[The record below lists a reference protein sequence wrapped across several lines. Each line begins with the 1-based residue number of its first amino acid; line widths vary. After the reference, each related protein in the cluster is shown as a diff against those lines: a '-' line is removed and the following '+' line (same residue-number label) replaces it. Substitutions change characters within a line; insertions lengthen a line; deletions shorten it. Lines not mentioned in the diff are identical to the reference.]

1 MTAVPRL
8 RYPTV
13 PGRSALPRP
22 GGRGAGRVGRR
33 ICGPES
39 YPTPLL
45 AVAAHRLDGAT
56 PAFPDRPLGDA
67 PWAALVEGAV
77 THRITGLLHAAVV
90 DGALPT
96 TPAQA
101 VAITTRHRAIQMRV
115 LLLEQQLPAVIGRLE
130 DAGIG
135 CRALKGSALAHL
147 DYPDPALRSFV
158 DVDVLVRAGDIDRTV
173 RVMHAAGFR
182 RTLAEPRPGFDRRF
196 DKGMT
201 LVPPAGFEVDLHRT
215 FVLGPWGRL
224 IDLDAL
230 WDGCDTFAVG
240 GRTVRALALHHRFLH
255 VCYHA
260 ALGNWPLRLGSLR
273 DVAQLLP
280 RIDGPGYAGPSI
292 PELAGRWGGGAVVAA
307 AISDTR
313 RLLGL
318 RPGGPVSEWAESYRP
333 TRRDVSWLALHTSE
347 DKTFAA
353 QALAT
358 VRVLP
363 TVRERAA
370 YLRALAWP
378 DRSYVADRHRTPV
391 ARYAYAL
398 REIRRGH
405 RVGT

>member
-1 MTAVPRL
+1 MLT
-8 RYPTV
+8 
-13 PGRSALPRP
+13 S
-22 GGRGAGRVGRR
+22 GGGRR
-33 ICGPES
+33 ICGPET
-39 YPTPLL
+39 YPPALP
-45 AVAAHRLDGAT
+45 AVAAHRLDGST
-56 PAFPDRPLGDA
+56 PAFPDRPLDDVAWLG
-67 PWAALVEGAV
+67 LTEGAV
-77 THRITGLLHAAVV
+77 THRITGLLHAAVA
-90 DGALPT
+90 DGVLPA
-96 TPAQA
+96 TPEQA
-101 VAITTRHRAIQMRV
+101 RAITARHRGIQMRV
-115 LLLEQQLPAVIGRLE
+115 LLLEQQLPHVVGLLE

-158 DVDVLVRAGDIDRTV
+158 DVDVLVRASDVDRTV
-173 RVMHAAGFR
+173 QVTHAAGFR

-201 LVPPAGFEVDLHRT
+201 LVPPGGFEVDLHRT

-224 IDLDAL
+224 IDLDGL
-230 WDGCDTFAVG
+230 WDACDTFTVG

-292 PELAGRWGGGAVVAA
+292 PELARSWGGEAVVAA
-307 AISDTR
+307 AITDSR

-318 RPGGPVSEWAESYRP
+318 GPGGHVSRWAEAYRP

-347 DKTFAA
+347 HKTFAA

-358 VRVLP
+358 VMVLP
-363 TVRERAA
+363 SWRERAA

-405 RVGT
+405 RVGV